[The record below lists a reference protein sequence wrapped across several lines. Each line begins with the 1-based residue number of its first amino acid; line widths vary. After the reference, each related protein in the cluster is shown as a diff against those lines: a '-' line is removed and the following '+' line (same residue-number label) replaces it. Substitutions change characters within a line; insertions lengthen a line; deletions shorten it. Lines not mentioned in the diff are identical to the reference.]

1 MVDFAAVGRGE
12 TTLAELARNLTVQ
25 DLHDLTDEM
34 IDLMLNI
41 TASTTDVDVVFVP
54 TDSNANDEFG
64 KAEDQGLAWT
74 LGHVV
79 VHATA
84 SSEEAAALASALAR
98 GVVPEGRSRSEVPW
112 ETMQT
117 ALHIRER
124 LEESRRMRHAFLHT
138 WPAAPHLD
146 VTYTP
151 IPRFGPLNATA
162 RFMLGLFHDDA
173 HLDQLSEI
181 MRQAEAARKPEAQ
194 EHKR

>member
-1 MVDFAAVGRGE
+1 MLDFAAVGRGE
-12 TTLAELARNLTVQ
+12 TTLADLARNLTVQ

-41 TASTTDVDVVFVP
+41 TASATDADVVFVP
-54 TDSNANDEFG
+54 SDPDVNDEVG
-64 KAEDQGLAWT
+64 KAQAQGAAWT

-84 SSEEAAALASALAR
+84 TSEEAAALSSALAR

-117 ALHIRER
+117 SLHIRER

-151 IPRFGPLNATA
+151 IPRFGPLNATR
-162 RFMLGLFHDDA
+162 RFILGLFHDDG
-173 HLDQLSEI
+173 HLNQLREI
-181 MRQAEAARKPEAQ
+181 MRQAEAARKG
-194 EHKR
+194 